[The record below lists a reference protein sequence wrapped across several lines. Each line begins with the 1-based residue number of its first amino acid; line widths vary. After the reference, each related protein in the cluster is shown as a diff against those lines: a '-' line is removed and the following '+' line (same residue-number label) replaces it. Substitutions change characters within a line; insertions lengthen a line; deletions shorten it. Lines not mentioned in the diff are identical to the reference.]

1 MSRLARQLL
10 TLFGATLLACAH
22 VALAQDIKLPD
33 MGSPADAVLSKNEE
47 SRIGSAIMRQI
58 NASGMVLADPQ
69 INEYINELL
78 GHFLTFIVIFHE
90 L

>member
-33 MGSPADAVLSKNEE
+33 MGSPADAILTKTTE
-47 SRIGSAIMRQI
+47 SQIGRAIMRDI
-58 NASGMVLADPQ
+58 RASGAVVEDPQ
-69 INEYINELL
+69 ITEYINDIGHRLTVGELR
-78 GHFLTFIVIFHE
+78 
-90 L
+90 